1 MPCEMCGKQAP
12 LKRAVIEGTRMRVC
26 PDCLEYGE
34 EVTESETQSPQTTPS
49 TAGGQG
55 AGGGSGGVQG
65 SSQQPKGSKDV
76 YDDTD
81 EMLAE
86 DYGEIVRKAR
96 EEKDLTA
103 EELSNEINEK
113 RSVVAKTE
121 RGEHHPSDELVTKLE
136 RFLDVEL
143 MVEAGGSPQRVSGS
157 SSKSSSG
164 VTLGDLIKDEM
175 DDEE

>member
-1 MPCEMCGKQAP
+1 MPCEMCGKEAP

-34 EVTESETQSPQTTPS
+34 EVSEPSTSGQTTPS

-65 SSQQPKGSKDV
+65 PSQQPTESRDV
-76 YDDTD
+76 YDENEKILT
-81 EMLAE
+81 E

-103 EELSNEINEK
+103 EELSDEINEK
-113 RSVVAKTE
+113 RSTVAKTE
-121 RGEHHPSDELVTKLE
+121 RGEHHPSDDLVTKLE

-143 MVEAGGSPQRVSGS
+143 MVEAGGSTQRVSGGS
-157 SSKSSSG
+157 SSSSSG

-175 DDEE
+175 DEDED

>member
-1 MPCEMCGKQAP
+1 MPCEMCGKEAP

-34 EVTESETQSPQTTPS
+34 EVSETSTSGQTTPS

-65 SSQQPKGSKDV
+65 ASQQPKTSRDV
-76 YDDTD
+76 YD
-81 EMLAE
+81 ENEKILAE
-86 DYGEIVRKAR
+86 DYGEIVREAR

-103 EELSNEINEK
+103 EELSDEINEK

-121 RGEHHPSDELVTKLE
+121 RGEHHPSDQLVTKLE

-143 MVEAGGSPQRVSGS
+143 MVEPGGSTQRVSGGS
-157 SSKSSSG
+157 SGSSSG

-175 DDEE
+175 EDEED

>member
-1 MPCEMCGKQAP
+1 MCGKEAP

-34 EVTESETQSPQTTPS
+34 EVSEPSTSTSSGQTTPS

-65 SSQQPKGSKDV
+65 PSNQPKGSRDV
-76 YDDTD
+76 YDESE

-121 RGEHHPSDELVTKLE
+121 RGEHHPSDDLVAKLE
-136 RFLDVEL
+136 RFLDIEL
-143 MVEAGGSPQRVSGS
+143 MVDPGGTTQRVSGGS
-157 SSKSSSG
+157 SNASSG

-175 DDEE
+175 EDED